1 MSLASNMY
9 GYKYSFSVGNDVL
22 YNKKISKI
30 LEHINH
36 RDEDL
41 DDYVYM
47 PLYKIQEY
55 ESKIIRTHILEDQL
69 FPVSD
74 IDIINYNNALRR
86 SIDLEK
92 LSVRYNSFIKDN
104 IYKLTFNLELYIF
117 EFTPIKVVLTIDEKH
132 YYLVIMYELKMTNR
146 STNIV
151 TKAEIPYYISDGHTN
166 ELRANLL
173 FPFICFN
180 ESLSQYSCPFS
191 QGGILTKGGLFKYV
205 ILENINLNEYHE
217 NIEELL
223 GKKMQVKQIGIT
235 SVLPRIINLLD
246 LFLCLNNKNL
256 INYNEGRLSH
266 YYPIRDKKLKVRS
279 KLSLDM
285 KKEDNLTFFKFGSED
300 DYRELL
306 LPVLQNLIINFQKLP
321 FFKSEIVNITLTT
334 DSIVTKPY
342 FNSFIIKNPICK
354 GPKINDDSRRNIEI
368 YSEISVQFGQ
378 QFKKCLNEI
387 KIELDT
393 INDTN
398 EINKYE
404 KGYIPIK
411 KQHTIE
417 FEMLINEVLD
427 LIKDTPSKRNIIN
440 QLNMWNIDCNYKK
453 YKKYKI
459 KYIAL
464 KAKMLKYLNILK
476 S

>member
-1 MSLASNMY
+1 MSLASSMY

-30 LEHINH
+30 LELVNEH
-36 RDEDL
+36 DEDI
-41 DDYVYM
+41 DDFM

-55 ESKIIRTHILEDQL
+55 ESKIIKTHIPEDQL

-104 IYKLTFNLELYIF
+104 IYKLTFDLELYIF
-117 EFTPIKVVLTIDEKH
+117 EFTPIKVILTIDEKH
-132 YYLVIMYELKMTNR
+132 YFLVIMYELKMTNR
-146 STNIV
+146 ITNIIIK
-151 TKAEIPYYISDGHTN
+151 TEIPYYVSDGHTN

-173 FPFICFN
+173 FPFMCFN

-191 QGGILTKGGLFKYV
+191 QGKILSKGGLFKYS
-205 ILENINLNEYHE
+205 ILQNIDLDEYHK
-217 NIEELL
+217 NIQELL
-223 GKKMQVKQIGIT
+223 KTQIPIDNNKGIT
-235 SVLPRIINLLD
+235 SVLPRIVNLLD
-246 LFLCLNNKNL
+246 LFICLNNKNL
-256 INYNEGRLSH
+256 INYNEGKLNH

-285 KKEDNLTFFKFGSED
+285 TKEDNLTFFKFGAED

-321 FFKSEIVNITLTT
+321 FFKSEIVDITLTT
-334 DSIVTKPY
+334 DNIVTKPY

-354 GPKINDDSRRNIEI
+354 GPKINDDSRRNIDI
-368 YSEISVQFGQ
+368 YSEISLQFGQ

-387 KIELDT
+387 KKELDT
-393 INDTN
+393 IDEMNI
-398 EINKYE
+398 INRYE
-404 KGYIPIK
+404 KGYPIK
-411 KQHTIE
+411 KPYPIE

-427 LIKDTPSKRNIIN
+427 LIKDKPSKKNIIN
-440 QLNMWNIDCNYKK
+440 QLNMWNINCNYKK
-453 YKKYKI
+453 YKKYKM

-464 KAKMLKYLNILK
+464 KAKMLENI
-476 S
+476 

>member
-1 MSLASNMY
+1 MSLASSMY

-30 LEHINH
+30 LELVNE
-36 RDEDL
+36 RDEDI
-41 DDYVYM
+41 DDFM

-55 ESKIIRTHILEDQL
+55 DSKIVKTYIPEDQL

-92 LSVRYNSFIKDN
+92 LAVRYNSFIKDN
-104 IYKLTFNLELYIF
+104 IYKLTFDLELYIF
-117 EFTPIKVVLTIDEKH
+117 EFTPIKVFLTIDEKH
-132 YYLVIMYELKMTNR
+132 YFLVIMYELRMTNR
-146 STNIV
+146 TNNIV

-166 ELRANLL
+166 LLRANLL

-191 QGGILTKGGLFKYV
+191 QTGMITKGGLFKYV

-223 GKKMQVKQIGIT
+223 GEKMPIKNIDIT
-235 SVLPRIINLLD
+235 SVLPRIVNLLD
-246 LFLCLNNKNL
+246 LFICLNNKNL
-256 INYNEGRLSH
+256 INYNEGKLKH
-266 YYPIRDKKLKVRS
+266 YYPIRDKKLKVTN

-285 KKEDNLTFFKFGSED
+285 SKKDDLSFYRFGIRPED

-321 FFKSEIVNITLTT
+321 FFKSEIVDITLTI
-334 DSIVTKPY
+334 DNIVTKPY

-354 GPKINDDSRRNIEI
+354 GPKINDDSRRNIDI
-368 YSEISVQFGQ
+368 YSEISLQFGQ

-387 KIELDT
+387 KKELDT
-393 INDTN
+393 ID
-398 EINKYE
+398 EINIINRYE
-404 KGYIPIK
+404 KGYPIK
-411 KQHTIE
+411 KQYPIE

-427 LIKDTPSKRNIIN
+427 LIKDKPSKKNIIN
-440 QLNMWNIDCNYKK
+440 QLNMWNINCNYKK
-453 YKKYKI
+453 YKKYKM

-464 KAKMLKYLNILK
+464 KAKMLENI
-476 S
+476 